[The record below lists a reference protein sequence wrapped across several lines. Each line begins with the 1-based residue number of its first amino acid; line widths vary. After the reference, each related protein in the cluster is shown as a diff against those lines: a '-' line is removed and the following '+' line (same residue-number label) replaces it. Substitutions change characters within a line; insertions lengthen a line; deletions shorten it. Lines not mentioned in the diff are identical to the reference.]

1 MCGKMVFGC
10 AISSLSVGYG
20 LLFAF
25 LQHDISKK
33 CVPRFFVSRNFSK
46 KTSNEF
52 KIKKTQY
59 KVLSF

>member
-1 MCGKMVFGC
+1 MSQKP
-10 AISSLSVGYG
+10 AAPAS
-20 LLFAF
+20 LFAHW
-25 LQHDISKK
+25 LKPASAYASG
-33 CVPRFFVSRNFSK
+33 VSFFVSRNFSK